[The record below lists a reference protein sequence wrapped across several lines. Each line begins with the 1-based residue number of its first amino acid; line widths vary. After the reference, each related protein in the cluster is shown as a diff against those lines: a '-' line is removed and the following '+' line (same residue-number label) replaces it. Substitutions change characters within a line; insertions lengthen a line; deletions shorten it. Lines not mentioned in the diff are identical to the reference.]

1 MTVSPTV
8 LHYDAFSSVPN
19 MGNPAGVVLDA
30 DALSEQQMQKIAK
43 RVGFNET
50 SFVMQS
56 DKADYRLRYFT
67 PGHEMPLC
75 GHATIASTLALVE
88 ARLSAETASD
98 FVFETSVGPIEVAYR
113 LDRKTNKP
121 AISMK
126 QTPAEFVEF
135 TGNLQKLVDVLGIET
150 DDLHPTL
157 PVVYG
162 NTGTWTLLV
171 PVATRES
178 IRKMIPKT
186 SEFSDALKQ
195 MPRSSIHPF
204 TLETIN
210 VSSHMHARHFSSPF
224 SGTIEDPV
232 TGTASGAMA
241 AYMAKHS
248 PSFYSYKNGIAVIEQ
263 GFEVGRDGRVK
274 VEMMSD
280 SAPYLVKIT
289 GTAVYVGK
297 L

>member
-1 MTVSPTV
+1 MVTKVSLSPG
-8 LHYDAFSSVPN
+8 
-19 MGNPAGVVLDA
+19 MGTPAGVVLDA
-30 DALSEQQMQKIAK
+30 DSLSETEMQTIAK
-43 RVGFNET
+43 QVGFNET

-56 DKADYRLRYFT
+56 NKADYRLRFFT

-75 GHATIASTLALVE
+75 GHATVASTLALVE
-88 ARLSAETASD
+88 ARLSAETAGD
-98 FVFETSVGPIEVAYR
+98 FIFETSVGPIEVAYR
-113 LDRKTNKP
+113 FNTKINKP
-121 AISMK
+121 AICME
-126 QTPAEFVEF
+126 QTPAEFIEF
-135 TGNLQKLVDVLGIET
+135 TGNLRKLVDVLGVET
-150 DDLHPTL
+150 DDLHPAL

-171 PVATRES
+171 PVATRDS

-186 SEFSDALKQ
+186 SEFPDALSQ

-204 TLETIN
+204 TFDTIN

-224 SGTIEDPV
+224 SGTVEDPV
-232 TGTASGAMA
+232 TGTASGVMA

-248 PSFYSYKNGIAVIEQ
+248 PSFYSDKNGIAVIEQ
-263 GFEVGRDGRVK
+263 GFEVGRDGRVE
-274 VEMMSD
+274 VEMMFN

-289 GTAVYVGK
+289 GSAVYVGK